1 MVTQSQGGSA
11 VSMLVEP
18 FTSLDDYLAWVEHR
32 PDEEHYEVVEG
43 FPVMSPSP
51 GVPHQYALSRLLIL
65 LSEACPPEH
74 MVLPAPLDW
83 LMWEHPRL
91 QIREPDLVVIGRPQA
106 RAPRLTEA
114 PLLAVEVLSPT
125 SFERDVVAKRREYA
139 QAGLRHYWIVDP
151 QTPQVAVYRMGDEGN
166 LDMVTHASGET
177 AIAVD
182 EPFAVRLRPSD
193 LVV

>member
-1 MVTQSQGGSA
+1 MGLDGGRSIQ
-11 VSMLVEP
+11 MLVEP
-18 FTSLDDYLAWVEHR
+18 FTSLGDYLAWVEQR
-32 PDEEHYEVVEG
+32 PGEEYYEVVDG
-43 FPVMSPSP
+43 IPVMSPSP

-65 LSEACPPEH
+65 LSQACPPEH

-91 QIREPDLVVIGRPQA
+91 QIREPDLVVIERSQA

-114 PLLAVEVLSPT
+114 PLLAIEILSPT

-139 QAGLRHYWIVDP
+139 QAGLRHYWVVDP
-151 QTPQVAVYRMGDEGN
+151 ETPQVAVYRAGGDGN
-166 LDMVTHASGET
+166 LDMVTHASGDTE
-177 AIAVD
+177 IAVD
-182 EPFAVRLRPSD
+182 QPFAVRLRPSD